1 LTSTTACTPNGLV
14 ASIVLEELGIDYE
27 TVALKIQTNV
37 QKEEWFLKIK
47 CVHDLAEDL
56 LIPSQCMSLSE
67 TR

>member
-1 LTSTTACTPNGLV
+1 V

-47 CVHDLAEDL
+47 CVCCATWRLV
-56 LIPSQCMSLSE
+56 SLEASACHAKE
-67 TR
+67 RVYDV